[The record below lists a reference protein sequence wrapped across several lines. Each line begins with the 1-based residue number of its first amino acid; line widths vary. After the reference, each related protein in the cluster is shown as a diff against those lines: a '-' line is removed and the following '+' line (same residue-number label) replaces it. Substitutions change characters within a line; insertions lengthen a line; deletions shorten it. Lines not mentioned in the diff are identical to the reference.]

1 MVHAG
6 VTKHERA
13 VAARVSAR
21 EATVAFAVLRY
32 VEGGK
37 TAWQN
42 YQVDKLHVWIGVT
55 GSPFDNE

>member
-42 YQVDKLHVWIGVT
+42 YG
-55 GSPFDNE
+55 